1 MRKLTYLF
9 AVAALGGLASLSSPG
24 QASPLSAGLAGAQAT
39 EPALSDELVQKV
51 HRWHCRKRYGWYH
64 GHKRWHRHR
73 RACYDNDYGSYYD
86 GGYYGGYYGGY
97 PYVGLPFFY
106 FNFYDDDDHFRHH
119 RFRRHHH
126 RHHRWRKWHKKHW

>member
-73 RACYDNDYGSYYD
+73 RACYDNDYSYYD
-86 GGYYGGYYGGY
+86 GGYYGGY
-97 PYVGLPFFY
+97 PYVGLPFFNFY
-106 FNFYDDDDHFRHH
+106 FYDDDDHFRHH

-126 RHHRWRKWHKKHW
+126 RHHKWRKWHKKHW